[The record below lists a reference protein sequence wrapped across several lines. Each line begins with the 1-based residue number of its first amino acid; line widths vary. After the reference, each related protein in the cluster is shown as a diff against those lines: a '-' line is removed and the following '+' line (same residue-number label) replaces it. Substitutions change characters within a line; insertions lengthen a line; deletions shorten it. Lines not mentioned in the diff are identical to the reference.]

1 MKRWWKLWSGHVY
14 AALATAFG
22 LIALMFV
29 ILSIRTDDPTNAFWA
44 FVVCALS
51 ALLALTLA
59 ALSSAMWT
67 THRERLYW
75 RAQWQREDA
84 NLPGVP
90 LPTGPW
96 ISPVHGSHSAGEKG
110 HRDE

>member
-14 AALATAFG
+14 TALATLFG
-22 LIALMFV
+22 LIALVFIIV
-29 ILSIRTDDPTNAFWA
+29 SIRARDDSGAFWA
-44 FVVCALS
+44 FVLCALC

-59 ALSSAMWT
+59 ALASAMWT
-67 THRERLYW
+67 TYRERLYW
-75 RAQWQREDA
+75 RAQWRREDA

-96 ISPVHGSHSAGEKG
+96 ISPVNGSHSAGDKG
-110 HRDE
+110 